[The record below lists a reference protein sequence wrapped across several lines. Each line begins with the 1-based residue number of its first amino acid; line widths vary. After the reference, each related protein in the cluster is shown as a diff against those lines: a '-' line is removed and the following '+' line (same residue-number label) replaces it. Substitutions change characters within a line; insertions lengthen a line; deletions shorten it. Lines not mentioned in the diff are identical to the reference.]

1 MRATKVDA
9 HREVMNA
16 IPSGTSILP
25 SIPERKKSGTKLTII
40 IRVELRIGIRT
51 SFEAS
56 KTTFIV
62 DFLCSEEFSR
72 AVDGNLDAA
81 ALMKLVSDLAAK
93 PERNEKADDE
103 SKNSSSAEVANKLSP
118 IENVVPSEIENSLTS
133 YFG

>member
-1 MRATKVDA
+1 
-9 HREVMNA
+9 MNA
-16 IPSGTSILP
+16 LLP
-25 SIPERKKSGTKLTII
+25 VFLVLVLFGGEKTKSVT
-40 IRVELRIGIRT
+40 ELLSRIDFA
-51 SFEAS
+51 SFRPVFNLLGVND
-56 KTTFIV
+56 KTV

>member
-1 MRATKVDA
+1 
-9 HREVMNA
+9 MNA
-16 IPSGTSILP
+16 LLP
-25 SIPERKKSGTKLTII
+25 VFLVLVLFGGEKTKSVT
-40 IRVELRIGIRT
+40 ELLSRIDFA
-51 SFEAS
+51 SFRPVFNLLGVNG
-56 KTTFIV
+56 KTV

-72 AVDGNLDAA
+72 AVDGNLDAT

>member
-1 MRATKVDA
+1 
-9 HREVMNA
+9 MNA
-16 IPSGTSILP
+16 LLP
-25 SIPERKKSGTKLTII
+25 VFLVLVLFGGEKTKSVT
-40 IRVELRIGIRT
+40 ELLSRIDLA
-51 SFEAS
+51 SFRPVFNLLGVNG
-56 KTTFIV
+56 KTV

>member
-1 MRATKVDA
+1 
-9 HREVMNA
+9 MNA
-16 IPSGTSILP
+16 LLP
-25 SIPERKKSGTKLTII
+25 VFLVLVLFGGEKTRSVT
-40 IRVELRIGIRT
+40 ELLSRIDFA
-51 SFEAS
+51 SFRPVFNLLGVNG
-56 KTTFIV
+56 KTV

>member
-1 MRATKVDA
+1 
-9 HREVMNA
+9 MNA
-16 IPSGTSILP
+16 LLP
-25 SIPERKKSGTKLTII
+25 VFLVLVLFGGEKTKSVTGLLSHIDFA
-40 IRVELRIGIRT
+40 
-51 SFEAS
+51 SFRPVFNLLGVND
-56 KTTFIV
+56 KTV

-72 AVDGNLDAA
+72 AIDGNLDAA
-81 ALMKLVSDLAAK
+81 SLMKLVSDLAAK

>member
-1 MRATKVDA
+1 
-9 HREVMNA
+9 MNA
-16 IPSGTSILP
+16 LLP
-25 SIPERKKSGTKLTII
+25 VFLVLVLFGGEKTKSVT
-40 IRVELRIGIRT
+40 ELLSRIDFA
-51 SFEAS
+51 SFRPVFNLLGVND
-56 KTTFIV
+56 KTV
-62 DFLCSEEFSR
+62 DFLCSKEFSR

>member
-1 MRATKVDA
+1 
-9 HREVMNA
+9 MNA
-16 IPSGTSILP
+16 LLP
-25 SIPERKKSGTKLTII
+25 VFLVLVLFGGEKTKSVT
-40 IRVELRIGIRT
+40 ELLSRIDFA
-51 SFEAS
+51 SFRPVFNLLGVNG
-56 KTTFIV
+56 KTV

-72 AVDGNLDAA
+72 AVDGNLDTA

>member
-1 MRATKVDA
+1 
-9 HREVMNA
+9 MNA
-16 IPSGTSILP
+16 LLP
-25 SIPERKKSGTKLTII
+25 VFLVLVLFGGEKTKSVT
-40 IRVELRIGIRT
+40 ELLSRIDFA
-51 SFEAS
+51 SFRPVFNLLGVNG
-56 KTTFIV
+56 KTV

-81 ALMKLVSDLAAK
+81 ALMKLVSDLVAK

>member
-1 MRATKVDA
+1 
-9 HREVMNA
+9 MNA
-16 IPSGTSILP
+16 LLP
-25 SIPERKKSGTKLTII
+25 VFLVLVLFGGEKTKSVT
-40 IRVELRIGIRT
+40 ELLSRIDFA
-51 SFEAS
+51 SFRPVFNLLGVNG
-56 KTTFIV
+56 KTV

-81 ALMKLVSDLAAK
+81 ALMKLVSDLSAK

>member
-1 MRATKVDA
+1 
-9 HREVMNA
+9 MNA
-16 IPSGTSILP
+16 LLP
-25 SIPERKKSGTKLTII
+25 VFLVLVLFGGEKTKSVT
-40 IRVELRIGIRT
+40 ELLSRIDFA
-51 SFEAS
+51 SFRPVFNLLGVNG
-56 KTTFIV
+56 KTV

-103 SKNSSSAEVANKLSP
+103 SKNSSSAKVANKLSP

>member
-1 MRATKVDA
+1 
-9 HREVMNA
+9 MNA
-16 IPSGTSILP
+16 LLP
-25 SIPERKKSGTKLTII
+25 VFLVLVLFGGEKTKSVT
-40 IRVELRIGIRT
+40 ELLSRIDFA
-51 SFEAS
+51 SFRPVFNLLGVNG
-56 KTTFIV
+56 KTV

-103 SKNSSSAEVANKLSP
+103 SKNSSSTEVANKLSP